1 MDILNKINE
10 WFKSNCNGDWEHGYG
25 IKIETMDNPGWKVDI
40 YLYDTELE
48 DKPFD
53 KIMIHNSDDDWLYC
67 KVENYF
73 FTGMGDIDKLEAIL
87 EVFNKWQDKYRESIE

>member
-1 MDILNKINE
+1 MNALNWINE

-25 IKIETMDNPGWKVDI
+25 ITIETLDNPGWNVEI

-48 DKPFD
+48 GQPF
-53 KIMIHNSDDDWLYC
+53 KEIQFTNAEDDWLEC

-73 FTGMGDIDKLEAIL
+73 FRGMGDSNKLQQIL
-87 EVFNKWQDKYRESIE
+87 EIFVAWAEKFQDK